1 MLAELTKFGEGVMLI
16 ADSGLQFL
24 DFGVAFDRINRAPQ
38 VGFARDGSGAL
49 VRLDY
54 DEADDGYRLPAQA
67 GAASGT
73 VRTREKPIIQISQSD
88 TVALMDVTWLPIPI
102 LR

>member
-1 MLAELTKFGEGVMLI
+1 MLAELTKFGEGVTLI
-16 ADSGLQFL
+16 AESGLQFL

-54 DEADDGYRLPAQA
+54 DAADDSYRLPAQVGAPA
-67 GAASGT
+67 GS
-73 VRTREKPIIQISQSD
+73 VRSREKPIIQISLSD
-88 TVALMDVTWLPIPI
+88 TVALLDST
-102 LR
+102 